1 MDFSPLSSSPSVT
14 TDGAAFLTPR
24 EQFTMTKGG
33 IILTIITGTLS
44 AVCSVL
50 FLNVIRMSN
59 QKLSTTYHRFMVLMS
74 IFDIMASLCMALT
87 TLPMPSDDE
96 LRFDGPMLGNKVTC
110 QMQGYF
116 VQSGVVC
123 SSSLYMCL
131 IWYFVCRMTFQMPS
145 GSVAKII
152 EPIFILYSVASGLF
166 GASFTLSKDLLNSAP
181 RTNYCAFGAGH
192 SGCDYTYNEE
202 IFVCDP
208 EEFENWKLFVD
219 ISKYQLSFNVIMTLI
234 AVLIILWTIFRNRN
248 VNAKS
253 RQVVTEDDSDLDS
266 NHERLQSSSD
276 DGEQEQEEEQAQD
289 HDEFDL
295 AERHHSRVLIIQS
308 LMYFFAYIITY
319 GGLMIPFIITL
330 GPSGRDALM
339 VLKSIFL
346 PMQGFWNLLIF
357 LYIRHTLFVIVDL

>member
-1 MDFSPLSSSPSVT
+1 
-14 TDGAAFLTPR
+14 
-24 EQFTMTKGG
+24 
-33 IILTIITGTLS
+33 
-44 AVCSVL
+44 
-50 FLNVIRMSN
+50 
-59 QKLSTTYHRFMVLMS
+59 
-74 IFDIMASLCMALT
+74 
-87 TLPMPSDDE
+87 
-96 LRFDGPMLGNKVTC
+96 
-110 QMQGYF
+110 
-116 VQSGVVC
+116 
-123 SSSLYMCL
+123 
-131 IWYFVCRMTFQMPS
+131 MTFQMPS